1 MSNLFKDMAVLL
13 FSAGDE
19 LEKKAGEFKTL
30 REDRYKEF
38 EEKVK
43 AKQNELKDKGTEI
56 KNMFGDEIKK
66 AEENVLEFTEKF
78 GFATKKEVELLN
90 KKIDDLSGKL
100 DQLLAEKKS

>member
-19 LEKKAGEFKTL
+19 LEKKAGEFKNL

-43 AKQNELKDKGTEI
+43 NKQE
-56 KNMFGDEIKK
+56 
-66 AEENVLEFTEKF
+66 
-78 GFATKKEVELLN
+78 
-90 KKIDDLSGKL
+90 
-100 DQLLAEKKS
+100 

>member
-19 LEKKAGEFKTL
+19 LEKKAGEFKSL

-43 AKQNELKDKGTEI
+43 NKQEEFKDKSTEI

-66 AEENVLEFTEKF
+66 VEENILEFTEKI
-78 GFATKKEVELLN
+78 GFASKKEVDSLN
-90 KKIDDLSGKL
+90 QK
-100 DQLLAEKKS
+100 